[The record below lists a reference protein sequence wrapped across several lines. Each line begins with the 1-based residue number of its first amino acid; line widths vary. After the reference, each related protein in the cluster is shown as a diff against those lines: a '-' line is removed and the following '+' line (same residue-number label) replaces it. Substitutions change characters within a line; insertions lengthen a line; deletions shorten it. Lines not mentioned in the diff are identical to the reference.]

1 MSQHPAQDRIH
12 NKVALITGAA
22 SGIGK
27 DIARLFVR
35 QGAKVVILDL
45 DREAAEAAAREITA
59 QGGTALGVAADVTD
73 EAQVEAAFKQTVDT
87 YGRLDVM
94 IANAGSQHV
103 EPIHKLS
110 YDAWKK
116 VTNIQLD
123 GSFLTTR
130 AAFCQMMQQESG
142 GCLLYM
148 GSVHSHEASAMKSP
162 YVTAKHGLLGLCRT
176 MAKEGAAYGI
186 RANTICP
193 GYVKTPLVEKQI
205 PDQAREHGMSEE
217 EVIEKVFLK
226 DTVDNEFTTVAD
238 VAETALYLATFPSNA
253 LTGQSIVVSHG
264 WFMQ

>member
-1 MSQHPAQDRIH
+1 MSSHPAQNRLQ
-12 NKVALITGAA
+12 NQVALITGAA

-27 DIARLFVR
+27 QIATLFAE
-35 QGAKVVILDL
+35 QGARVVILDL
-45 DREAAEAAAREITA
+45 DREAARATARELSER
-59 QGGTALGVAADVTD
+59 GGVALGVGADVTD
-73 EAQVEAAFKQTVDT
+73 EAQVEAAFKEAIDA

-94 IANAGSQHV
+94 VANAGSQHV

-110 YDAWKK
+110 YDNWKK

-123 GSFLTTR
+123 GSFLSTR
-130 AAFCQMMQQESG
+130 AAFRQMMTQDGG
-142 GCLLYM
+142 GCLIYM

-176 MAKEGAAYGI
+176 MAKEGAEYGI

-205 PDQAREHGMSEE
+205 PDQAREHGMSED
-217 EVIEKVFLK
+217 EVVEKVFLK
-226 DTVDNEFTTVAD
+226 DTVDKQFTTVED